1 MTMTLALTIAALA
14 FVSLSHWALVDY
26 SRSRLEKYLSTRTP
40 RLFATIFE
48 FDDDT
53 ILAVRAWQFL
63 LLAGLTLSIVAA
75 TMGKEPILAEA
86 LGPAIGYSILAWFLF
101 IAFDLWISRPIGRR
115 LAEKILYRFWNLLV
129 LLRLSMLPVIWL
141 GNTLDRSVNRLRS
154 RPEEGVPSPI
164 QEELLSVVNEGER
177 EGEIGGDAAEMIEG
191 LIELHQ
197 VLVEEIMTPRT
208 EMVMLKSSSTIEEAR
223 HVIAACGHSRIPVY
237 AESRDN
243 IVGILYAKDLLPFL
257 GDAPGAAQGI
267 ATLVLREP
275 VYVPMTKPVNDLLRE
290 FQRSRVHIAIVSDDY
305 GGVAGLVTIEDI
317 LEQIV
322 GDITDEHDPTEPP
335 PFRRLDDH
343 RIEVDARTPV
353 YELNELFPIGL
364 PEDGD
369 YETVSGF
376 ISSVLGRIPKSGESF
391 PYEQARFTVLDA
403 SDRSINRVL
412 IELEPSV
419 SNAEASEATGQ

>member
-1 MTMTLALTIAALA
+1 MTMIFALIAGTLAIVTVA
-14 FVSLSHWALVDY
+14 HWALVDY
-26 SRSRLEKYLSTRTP
+26 SRSRLEKYLSTRSPST
-40 RLFATIFE
+40 LAAIFE

-53 ILAVRAWQFL
+53 ILALRVWQWL
-63 LLAGLTLSIVAA
+63 LVAGLFL
-75 TMGKEPILAEA
+75 TMGASIGGTDEGVATVV
-86 LGPAIGYSILAWFLF
+86 GSWIGYSLLVWTLVSL
-101 IAFDLWISRPIGRR
+101 FDLWVARPIGRR
-115 LAEKILYRFWNLLV
+115 FAEKILYHLWKPLVALRLV
-129 LLRLSMLPVIWL
+129 LLPVVWV
-141 GNTLDRSVNRLRS
+141 GNRLDRSINRTRS
-154 RPEEGVPSPI
+154 QPEEGVPSPI

-177 EGEIGGDAAEMIEG
+177 EGTIRGDAAEMIEG

-208 EMVMLKSSSTIEEAR
+208 EMVMLKSTATIEEAR

-257 GDAPGAAQGI
+257 GTTPESAQEV

-275 VYVPMTKPVNDLLRE
+275 VLASMTKPVNDLLRE
-290 FQRSRVHIAIVSDDY
+290 FQRGRVHIAIVADEY

-335 PFRRLDDH
+335 PFQRLDDL

-376 ISSVLGRIPKSGESF
+376 VSSLLGRIPKSGESF
-391 PYEQARFTVLDA
+391 PYEQARITVLDA
-403 SDRSINRVL
+403 TDRSINRVL
-412 IELEPSV
+412 IELEPSA
-419 SNAEASEATGQ
+419 SPAETSDSPGP